1 MSKLV
6 SWAEKEIQLACKN
19 EMDGCESGEDA
30 SYGIACYKSALKETS
45 SVLLDTDALRAD
57 IGRVKGIGDKRL
69 DEIMSIIEIHLIK
82 SGKTE

>member
-1 MSKLV
+1 M
-6 SWAEKEIQLACKN
+6 AEEMLFDRALYKKVKNMDRAAMEQTFKNVYEI
-19 EMDGCESGEDA
+19 G
-30 SYGIACYKSALKETS
+30 YKAALNETS
-45 SVLLDTDALRAD
+45 SVLLDTDALRTD

>member
-1 MSKLV
+1 M
-6 SWAEKEIQLACKN
+6 AEKMLFDRALYKKVKNMDRAAMEQTFKNVYEI
-19 EMDGCESGEDA
+19 G
-30 SYGIACYKSALKETS
+30 YKPALKETS

-69 DEIMSIIEIHLIK
+69 DEIMSIIEIHLTK